1 MPSENLI
8 ASESILG
15 NRDLFA
21 DRIVSRYSTLQ
32 PELVSRYGNAGRAKC
47 VNDVRYHLNGLAEAI
62 SAGRPQLFVD
72 YVAWLKVM
80 LCARGIPIED
90 LAESLKLCCQIIK
103 EELPYSQAILAEQ
116 CILASLDRLPT
127 LPSEAPSYLTEDRP
141 LASLAREY
149 LNALLAADRRKASE
163 LVMDAIQQG
172 TSVRDIYLHV
182 FQQSQYEVGR
192 LWQSNQ
198 ISIAQEHLCT
208 AATQLIMSQLYPLI
222 FKSERINRRIV
233 TVCIGGDLHEI
244 GIRMV
249 ADLFEMAGWDT
260 FYLGADVPSA
270 SIIQTAIDRDAHVL
284 AVSTALTTNVSSVAK
299 LITEVRSNRA
309 CDHMIILVGGH
320 PFKVSLDLWREIGA
334 DGHAADADQAIE
346 LAEQLLSSRKP
357 AHEQSQ

>member
-1 MPSENLI
+1 
-8 ASESILG
+8 
-15 NRDLFA
+15 
-21 DRIVSRYSTLQ
+21 
-32 PELVSRYGNAGRAKC
+32 
-47 VNDVRYHLNGLAEAI
+47 
-62 SAGRPQLFVD
+62 
-72 YVAWLKVM
+72 
-80 LCARGIPIED
+80 
-90 LAESLKLCCQIIK
+90 
-103 EELPYSQAILAEQ
+103 
-116 CILASLDRLPT
+116 
-127 LPSEAPSYLTEDRP
+127 
-141 LASLAREY
+141 
-149 LNALLAADRRKASE
+149 
-163 LVMDAIQQG
+163 MDAIQQG

-233 TVCIGGDLHEI
+233 TACIGGDLHEI

-284 AVSTALTTNVSSVAK
+284 AVSTALTTNLSSVEK

-357 AHEQSQ
+357 VHEQSH